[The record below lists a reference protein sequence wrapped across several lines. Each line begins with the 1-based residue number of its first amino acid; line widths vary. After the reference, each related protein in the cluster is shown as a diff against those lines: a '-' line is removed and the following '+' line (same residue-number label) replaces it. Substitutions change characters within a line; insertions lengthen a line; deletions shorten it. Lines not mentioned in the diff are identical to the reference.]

1 MQKGCNHISTL
12 QSDQKSTGL
21 FQNCLKESPC
31 RPLPPP
37 LFCLVVKGKQFKRKK
52 KKLSQVISLI
62 VIWLELFYTTLAM

>member
-31 RPLPPP
+31 RPPPPP
-37 LFCLVVKGKQFKRKK
+37 LFCLVVKGKQFKKK
-52 KKLSQVISLI
+52 KKSCLK
-62 VIWLELFYTTLAM
+62 